1 MKLHFIKEQI
11 SRSVLELAVS
21 EWKNKVIDTESDK
34 KLCGMWTPHKEFC
47 VWSGLRY
54 KFI

>member
-11 SRSVLELAVS
+11 SRSDLELAVS

-34 KLCGMWTPHKEFC
+34 KALWNVDSAQRVLCMVRTK
-47 VWSGLRY
+47 V
-54 KFI
+54 